1 MGYAPFF
8 ISKRENDIYA
18 WVMSLSLFLKNK
30 IYESLPIDHL
40 VTWKSIENHTIE
52 SFCNCEYLYCH
63 WKSIIKRFRI
73 PLKMFNPAT
82 FVCLSQAITWMS
94 IDICHSLFCIQ

>member
-1 MGYAPFF
+1 MGNVPFF
-8 ISKRENDIYA
+8 ISERENDIYA

-52 SFCNCEYLYCH
+52 SFVIVNICIAIGN
-63 WKSIIKRFRI
+63 
-73 PLKMFNPAT
+73 PLSRG
-82 FVCLSQAITWMS
+82 LGS
-94 IDICHSLFCIQ
+94 H